1 MTIANE
7 LMIKAI
13 GEITVNEGLNPRESV
28 IVAGG
33 GAAGFNIMPIAR
45 ELGCDTVILP
55 RARLGAL
62 GLRHAVLRHR
72 LRGDAQPLHRHAPPS
87 TSPA

>member
-1 MTIANE
+1 LDIKAAARVIKRLAEQLGQSSDRLAASIMAIANE

-45 ELGCDTVILP
+45 ELGC
-55 RARLGAL
+55 
-62 GLRHAVLRHR
+62 
-72 LRGDAQPLHRHAPPS
+72 S
-87 TSPA
+87 T